1 MSFMSFTYPVHCGHL
16 CFTAGV
22 DDENKKNVFWCTRT
36 SQYEK
41 VTREAIR
48 KMFYGMKPQISEDGS
63 ARVPQSNFLQS
74 VSGVAANKTERKLL
88 MKAGVL
94 WTLLAVLYVCNVHNW
109 PNCTKE
115 SWRLCEAL
123 KICNLL
129 CTGYTVIFCHHIN
142 SDLPQWPVADSDT
155 KVELF
160 LSPLL
165 DYGTLCRTT
174 SRWRR
179 HWMCLGNACR
189 LISSIIPSPNS
200 L

>member
-1 MSFMSFTYPVHCGHL
+1 VVSSLDNQHLKFEILGCKRPQNRLCHLLNVQCMSFMSFTYPVHCGHL

-94 WTLLAVLYVCNVHNW
+94 
-109 PNCTKE
+109 
-115 SWRLCEAL
+115 
-123 KICNLL
+123 
-129 CTGYTVIFCHHIN
+129 
-142 SDLPQWPVADSDT
+142 
-155 KVELF
+155 
-160 LSPLL
+160 
-165 DYGTLCRTT
+165 
-174 SRWRR
+174 
-179 HWMCLGNACR
+179 
-189 LISSIIPSPNS
+189 
-200 L
+200 